1 MALQNRY
8 GEFKD
13 FDPNKMVTAELAVVV
28 SGDPAS
34 PTGRTMYVCFAPG
47 VVKRITTYEDFENEL
62 QNATEEIRKE
72 FTEDIQTAIENSIAA
87 TTAANAAKEAA
98 DRAAEAANAAAE
110 AAGAYVLGDISDK
123 TVNFAEAAARENI
136 ATGESTA
143 TVFGKIKKWFADLKD
158 AAFWAVANNL
168 TTNVA
173 GSVLDPRQVP
183 VIDKKISD
191 VKTEVSELNTNFEK
205 KAYSYIV
212 STSSQYENA
221 IAANTWTEVGKANI
235 HVPEDGYYEICAKVI
250 ASGTS
255 ATTGV
260 CTARLK
266 RDGSEPGINSRS
278 SFPIKSGLMTNTT
291 CITVEYLKAGTHV
304 LSLDVYPDSQI
315 GAGYCSYFV
324 KAF

>member
-136 ATGESTA
+136 ETGESTA

-158 AAFWAVANNL
+158 AAFCAVANNL

-173 GSVLDPRQVP
+173 GSVLDARQGP

-191 VKTEVSELNTNFEK
+191 VQEK
-205 KAYSYIV
+205 IAIQNVNIV
-212 STSSQYENA
+212 KITVTTSSSSGTLGGYYALADISSNA
-221 IAANTWTEVGKANI
+221 IANSAKIIIPLGGY
-235 HVPEDGYYEICAKVI
+235 PENGTGGYLAV
-250 ASGTS
+250 ASPYNKGYS
-255 ATTGV
+255 ATACKLWGV
-260 CTARLK
+260 
-266 RDGSEPGINSRS
+266 NSVS
-278 SFPIKSGLMTNTT
+278 
-291 CITVEYLKAGTHV
+291 AGTYEMAFLC
-304 LSLDVYPDSQI
+304 LS
-315 GAGYCSYFV
+315 
-324 KAF
+324 

>member
-110 AAGAYVLGDISDK
+110 AAGAYVLGDISEK
-123 TVNFAEAAARENI
+123 TVTFETAAQRAGI
-136 ATGESTA
+136 ESGDSLSVA
-143 TVFGKIKKWFADLKD
+143 FGKLAKFCTDLD
-158 AAFWAVANNL
+158 QHAFNPLANNL
-168 TTNVA
+168 TTNTEGYGIDA
-173 GSVLDPRQVP
+173 RQGP

-191 VKTEVSELNTNFEK
+191 VKTEVSELNTKIARFDESCN
-205 KAYSYIV
+205 II
-212 STSSQYENA
+212 TSNPLVAE
-221 IAANTWTEVGKANI
+221 TVGTYTQRTI
-235 HVPEDGYYEICAKVI
+235 
-250 ASGTS
+250 
-255 ATTGV
+255 
-260 CTARLK
+260 
-266 RDGSEPGINSRS
+266 
-278 SFPIKSGLMTNTT
+278 SGLSNYKRVKMLVAIGDAYLNWLEFDKTQALLVVNGYASASW
-291 CITVEYLKAGTHV
+291 CANVEFQCELKNNLIGLKVKTSTGWTA
-304 LSLDVYPDSQI
+304 SQSKI
-315 GAGYCSYFV
+315 ISVVAIE
-324 KAF
+324 KE